1 MTGMTLFKLCQRKGG
16 TGALGLSPRQALPVG
31 VAYCALLSHPEG
43 RTFGQA

>member
-16 TGALGLSPRQALPVG
+16 TGLSPRQALPVG

>member
-31 VAYCALLSHPEG
+31 VAYLRAFVSP
-43 RTFGQA
+43 